1 MQMNCGIFTK
11 ELPLVCTYLNKVN
24 TALSILEATTQL
36 EPGIKLRLV
45 RERYLVVSLTQILLM
60 IGAW

>member
-1 MQMNCGIFTK
+1 MQMNFGIFTK
-11 ELPLVCTYLNKVN
+11 ELPLVCTYLIKVN
-24 TALSILEATTQL
+24 TALSILDVTTQL

>member
-1 MQMNCGIFTK
+1 MQMNFGIFTK

-24 TALSILEATTQL
+24 TALSILDVTTQL